1 MPNPSSARTAD
12 PTEAQELAEIT
23 AADRRSL
30 AAQTFLGHLAFAL
43 VGPGAVFVMRRVRGH
58 RIEGLDEARRVY
70 QRAVATGRPTIIC
83 ANHLTKYD
91 SAFLLHAFGSTLDYL
106 ADFRLFAWNVPAVE
120 NFTRSLFWRSLVYLG
135 KCIPIDRAGDAAHH
149 KSVLDKI
156 TYLVARGDVAMI
168 FPEGGRSR
176 TGRVELESV
185 TYGVG
190 RILGALA
197 RPQVVCAYMRGE
209 KQDTFSDSP
218 AKGDVLHLRVE
229 VIEPMSSHT
238 GLRGARDL
246 ARQVIIKLREM
257 EEKHL
262 AETGSPAEGARMGET
277 G

>member
-1 MPNPSSARTAD
+1 MRNPSFATSASSRDHA
-12 PTEAQELAEIT
+12 EAPESGGIASAEL
-23 AADRRSL
+23 RSL
-30 AAQTFLGHLAFAL
+30 ATQAFLGHLAFAI
-43 VGPGAVFVMRRVRGH
+43 VGPGAVFVMRQLRGH

-70 QRAVATGRPTIIC
+70 QRAVATGRPTIVC

-106 ADFRLFAWNVPAVE
+106 VNFHLFAWNVPAVE
-120 NFTRSLFWRSLVYLG
+120 NFTRSLLSRSLVYLG
-135 KCIPIDRAGDAAHH
+135 KCIPIDRAGDPAHH
-149 KSVLDKI
+149 KAVLDKI
-156 TYLVARGDVAMI
+156 TYLVARGEVAMI

-190 RILGALA
+190 RILGALD

-218 AKGDVLHLRVE
+218 AKADVLHLRVE
-229 VIEPMSSHT
+229 VIEPSSPHK

-246 ARQVIIKLREM
+246 AQQVILKLREM
-257 EEKHL
+257 EEHYF
-262 AETGSPAEGARMGET
+262 AGA
-277 G
+277 